1 MPNPKEPSGR
11 DYSRFDTLSTEA
23 LMEILHQDSL
33 LPEGEKSDLDA
44 ILYIT
49 EVIAKREQLN
59 PTMDIPPVDE
69 AWKSFNE
76 HYCYDSCD
84 DTSLCEDSEESEFG
98 SNVIPYPAV
107 EHTRPKRRLRGVL
120 RAFLIAA
127 ALFVILLV
135 GSLTAYAMGYN
146 VWDAMAQ
153 WTEDTFSFMAP
164 KENLIYSEEDDPREV
179 LRDYGVTEDVLP
191 NWLPDGYQYVGIEI
205 SETPAQATFYVS
217 YAHDDDVIRLMISH
231 LSDTD
236 AYVTYEKNRPDT
248 TTHIANGITYY
259 IIENLKNTTVVWV
272 VGNYECSII
281 GSISTEE
288 AQNMIDSICGS

>member
-33 LPEGEKSDLDA
+33 LPEGEESDLDA

-84 DTSLCEDSEESEFG
+84 DMSLCEDSEESEFG

-164 KENLIYSEEDDPREV
+164 QKDMTHSEEVDPREV
-179 LRDYGVTEDVLP
+179 LLEYGITEKILP
-191 NWLPDGYQYVGIEI
+191 NWLPDGYQYAGIEI
-205 SETPAQATFYVS
+205 SDTPMRKAFYIS
-217 YAHDDDVIRLMISH
+217 YINDADKIRMTISLLSDLSMRTYENSEEDAVVYKTNGISH
-231 LSDTD
+231 YITQNFDIT
-236 AYVTYEKNRPDT
+236 NIMWT
-248 TTHIANGITYY
+248 T
-259 IIENLKNTTVVWV
+259 
-272 VGNYECSII
+272 GNSECSIS
-281 GSISTEE
+281 GHFSVEE
-288 AQNMIDSICGS
+288 AQNIIDSIYGS

>member
-1 MPNPKEPSGR
+1 
-11 DYSRFDTLSTEA
+11 
-23 LMEILHQDSL
+23 
-33 LPEGEKSDLDA
+33 
-44 ILYIT
+44 
-49 EVIAKREQLN
+49 
-59 PTMDIPPVDE
+59 MDIPPVDE

-84 DTSLCEDSEESEFG
+84 DMSLCEDSEESEFG

-164 KENLIYSEEDDPREV
+164 QKDMTHSEEVDPGSFAGIRHHGKNSSQ
-179 LRDYGVTEDVLP
+179 LA
-191 NWLPDGYQYVGIEI
+191 PDGYQYAGIEI
-205 SETPAQATFYVS
+205 SDTPMRKAFYIS
-217 YAHDDDVIRLMISH
+217 YINDADKIRMTISLLSDLSMRTYENSEEDAVVYKTNGISH
-231 LSDTD
+231 YITQNFDIT
-236 AYVTYEKNRPDT
+236 NIMWT
-248 TTHIANGITYY
+248 T
-259 IIENLKNTTVVWV
+259 
-272 VGNYECSII
+272 GNSECSIS
-281 GSISTEE
+281 GHFSVEE
-288 AQNMIDSICGS
+288 AQNIIDSIYGS

>member
-33 LPEGEKSDLDA
+33 LPEGEESDLDA

-127 ALFVILLV
+127 ALLVILLV

-164 KENLIYSEEDDPREV
+164 QKDMTHLDKADPKKV
-179 LRDYGVTEDVLP
+179 LQDYGVTEDILP
-191 NWLPDGYQYVGIEI
+191 NWLPDGYQYTEIEV
-205 SETPAQATFYVS
+205 SETPTRKVFYISYVNGADKIKITISTLSNLSTYTFEKS
-217 YAHDDDVIRLMISH
+217 KE
-231 LSDTD
+231 D
-236 AYVTYEKNRPDT
+236 AVVYE
-248 TTHIANGITYY
+248 ANDIDHY
-259 IIENLKNTTVVWV
+259 IINNINNTSISWT
-272 VGNYECSII
+272 VGNYECFII
-281 GSISTEE
+281 GNISTEE
-288 AQNMIDSICGS
+288 AQKIIDSIYGS

>member
-33 LPEGEKSDLDA
+33 LPEGEESDLDA

-107 EHTRPKRRLRGVL
+107 EHTRPKRRLRSVL
-120 RAFLIAA
+120 RVFCIAA

-164 KENLIYSEEDDPREV
+164 QKDMTHSEEVDPREV
-179 LRDYGVTEDVLP
+179 LLEYGITEKILP
-191 NWLPDGYQYVGIEI
+191 NWLPDGYQYAGIEI
-205 SETPAQATFYVS
+205 SDTPMRKVFYIS
-217 YAHDDDVIRLMISH
+217 YIKDDDKIRMMISL
-231 LSDTD
+231 LSNLSTR
-236 AYVTYEKNRPDT
+236 TYENGEADAVIYETHGINHYIMQNFDITNIMWT
-248 TTHIANGITYY
+248 TG
-259 IIENLKNTTVVWV
+259 NT
-272 VGNYECSII
+272 ECSIN
-281 GSISTEE
+281 GYFSLDE
-288 AQNMIDSICGS
+288 AQNIIDSIYGS

>member
-33 LPEGEKSDLDA
+33 LPEGEESDLDA

-107 EHTRPKRRLRGVL
+107 EHTRPKRRLRSVL

-127 ALFVILLV
+127 ALLVILLV

-164 KENLIYSEEDDPREV
+164 QEDMIYSEEDDPRKV
-179 LRDYGVTEDVLP
+179 LQDYGVTEDILP
-191 NWLPDGYQYVGIEI
+191 TWVPNGYQYTGIEI
-205 SETPAQATFYVS
+205 SDTPTRVTFYIS
-217 YAHDDDVIRLMISH
+217 YVNGDRIIQMAISMLSNTSVYTFEKGKEDAMI
-231 LSDTD
+231 
-236 AYVTYEKNRPDT
+236 YE
-248 TTHIANGITYY
+248 ANGIDHY
-259 IIENLKNTTVVWV
+259 IISNTDNTSISWTI
-272 VGNYECSII
+272 GNCECTII
-281 GSISTEE
+281 GHVSTED
-288 AQNMIDSICGS
+288 AQDMIDSIYGS

>member
-33 LPEGEKSDLDA
+33 LPEGEESDLDA

-107 EHTRPKRRLRGVL
+107 EHTRPKRRLRSVL
-120 RAFLIAA
+120 RVFCIAA

-164 KENLIYSEEDDPREV
+164 KENLIYSKEDDPREV

-205 SETPAQATFYVS
+205 SDMPTRVVFYLSFVNSDNRIKITISMLSNPSVYTFEKGEE
-217 YAHDDDVIRLMISH
+217 
-231 LSDTD
+231 D
-236 AYVTYEKNRPDT
+236 AVVYE
-248 TTHIANGITYY
+248 ANDIDHY
-259 IIENLKNTTVVWV
+259 IINNTNNTSISWT

-281 GSISTEE
+281 GNISTEE
-288 AQNMIDSICGS
+288 TQKIIDSIYGS

>member
-33 LPEGEKSDLDA
+33 LPEGEESDLDA

-76 HYCYDSCD
+76 HYYYDSCD

-127 ALFVILLV
+127 VLLVILLV

-164 KENLIYSEEDDPREV
+164 QKDMAHSEEVDPREV
-179 LRDYGVTEDVLP
+179 LLEYGITEKILP
-191 NWLPDGYQYVGIEI
+191 NWLPDGYQYTEIEI
-205 SETPAQATFYVS
+205 SDTPTRKVFYISYVNGDRIIQVAISMLSNTSVYTFEKGK
-217 YAHDDDVIRLMISH
+217 A
-231 LSDTD
+231 D
-236 AYVTYEKNRPDT
+236 AVVYE
-248 TTHIANGITYY
+248 ANGIRHY
-259 IIENLKNTTVVWV
+259 IMQNFDITNIMWTT
-272 VGNYECSII
+272 GNSECSIS
-281 GSISTEE
+281 GHFSVEE
-288 AQNMIDSICGS
+288 AQNIIDSIYGS

>member
-33 LPEGEKSDLDA
+33 LPEGEESDLDA

-107 EHTRPKRRLRGVL
+107 EHTRPKRRLRSVL

-146 VWDAMAQ
+146 IWDAMAQ

-164 KENLIYSEEDDPREV
+164 QKDMTHLDKADPKKV
-179 LRDYGVTEDVLP
+179 LQDYGVTEDILP
-191 NWLPDGYQYVGIEI
+191 NWLPDGYQYTGIEV
-205 SETPAQATFYVS
+205 SETPTRKVFYIS
-217 YAHDDDVIRLMISH
+217 YIKDDDKIRMMISL
-231 LSDTD
+231 LSNLSTR
-236 AYVTYEKNRPDT
+236 TYENGEADAVVYETHGINHYIMQNFDITNIMWT
-248 TTHIANGITYY
+248 TG
-259 IIENLKNTTVVWV
+259 NT
-272 VGNYECSII
+272 ECSIN
-281 GSISTEE
+281 GYFSVDE
-288 AQNMIDSICGS
+288 AQNIIDSIYGS